1 MADNSDQL
9 TRFLLGAAHTRG
21 AIIRGSSIV
30 QEAAQAHGLTGI
42 PAKMF
47 GENLLASIL
56 LLSSS
61 KGGVRQVLQL
71 DAIPSQSHAPIQRM
85 LAEACSGSVRGY
97 LNWMED
103 GIASHRHSNEVGIST
118 WMGKPIHISTIRDL
132 GMGQPYVSTI
142 QHDSD
147 YLADHIVHYLNQSVQ
162 IHADVILLGDL
173 AILLEAMPGCDDERW
188 FQAVKAMASISNDLL
203 EHGSIDN
210 ILKAFDKLECKIV
223 GHDEYAYHC
232 NCSIEKMSSV
242 VETLNHEQLQ
252 DLADKNGDVT
262 VTCQYCSNHYS
273 INIRTDTSKT

>member
-30 QEAAQAHGLTGI
+30 QEAAQAHGLTGV

-47 GENLLASIL
+47 GKNLLASIL

-85 LAEACSGSVRGY
+85 LAEASPGAVRGY
-97 LNWMED
+97 LNWIED
-103 GIASHRHSNEVGIST
+103 GIASHRHSNEAGISA
-118 WMGKPIHISTIRDL
+118 WMGRPIHISTVRDL

-142 QHDSD
+142 QHDSE

-162 IHADVILLGDL
+162 VQADVVLLGDL
-173 AILLEAMPGCDDERW
+173 AILLEAMPGCDDDHW
-188 FQAVKAMASISNDLL
+188 FQAVEALAAISNDTLS
-203 EHGSIDN
+203 HSSIDD
-210 ILKAFDKLECKIV
+210 ILKAFDKLECKVV
-223 GHDEYAYHC
+223 GHDTYAYRC
-232 NCSIEKMSSV
+232 NCSIEKMTSV
-242 VETLNHEQLQ
+242 IESLDDEQLQ
-252 DLADKNGDVT
+252 DLADENGEVT

-273 INIRTDTSKT
+273 INLHANPSKA